1 MVFSLRGESW
11 SLVHTTSSL
20 GYNDVS
26 QGTGSKR
33 LMKMTTFCLLQTIT
47 PPTDTIP
54 KLVKL
59 YKDDSNIFS
68 FLSRKKEQSWLTD
81 IHLVHSTSMY
91 NMGSN
96 SLVHNLTPIKYNVTR
111 LTINATLKC
120 WINTILGWKP
130 VLIIGHAVNF
140 MHVKETNKSQI
151 FIYFSSRDV
160 IHFPVIH
167 LKTLHFWGWFRT
179 LGMLTAIH
187 QSSLPSRLTHH
198 LSSSMS

>member
-1 MVFSLRGESW
+1 
-11 SLVHTTSSL
+11 
-20 GYNDVS
+20 
-26 QGTGSKR
+26 
-33 LMKMTTFCLLQTIT
+33 
-47 PPTDTIP
+47 
-54 KLVKL
+54 
-59 YKDDSNIFS
+59 
-68 FLSRKKEQSWLTD
+68 
-81 IHLVHSTSMY
+81 MY

-167 LKTLHFWGWFRT
+167 LKHYIFGADSELLECLLQF
-179 LGMLTAIH
+179 IKVVC
-187 QSSLPSRLTHH
+187 PPD
-198 LSSSMS
+198 